1 MLINWFTVIAQI
13 INFLILVWLLKR
25 FLYKPILNAIAKR
38 ENQIIAKIKDA
49 EEIKTEANIERDE
62 FQKKNIDFDQQ
73 RNELLKKAIDEIKTK
88 KQLLLED
95 AFKESEALRAKLKK
109 TLRDEQNNLSL
120 TIIRKTQNEVFSIAR
135 KALKELA
142 NDSLEQRMVN
152 VFINR
157 LNNLNEYE
165 KKQLF
170 VAFSTSKKQI
180 TIQSTFELI
189 QSQQEEIEKSVK
201 ELLGNAIQFTFKTNS
216 EMISG
221 VELNANGYK
230 LAWSISEYLYLAEKN
245 ISEIINTKL
254 QINKKDEDKDDV
266 N

>member
-1 MLINWFTVIAQI
+1 MLINWFTVIAQV

-25 FLYKPILNAIAKR
+25 FLYKPILNAIAER
-38 ENQIIAKIKDA
+38 ENQITTKINDA
-49 EEIKTEANIERDE
+49 EAKKTEAKKEHDE
-62 FQKKNIDFDQQ
+62 FQKKNIDFDLQ
-73 RNELLKKAIDEIKTK
+73 RNEQWNKALDEIKTK
-88 KQLLLED
+88 KQLLLKN
-95 AFKESEALRAKLKK
+95 ALKESEDLQSKLIK
-109 TLRDEQNNLSL
+109 TLKDEQNNLSL

-142 NDSLEQRMVN
+142 NNSLEQQMLN

-157 LNNLNEYE
+157 LKNLNGDE

-170 VAFSTSKKQI
+170 AAFSASKNLI
-180 TIQSTFELI
+180 TVQSTFDLI

-201 ELLGNAIQFTFKTNS
+201 ELLGNTIQFTFQTNP

-221 VELNANGYK
+221 IELNANGYK
-230 LAWSISEYLYLAEKN
+230 LAWSISEYLASAEKN
-245 ISEIINTKL
+245 ISETMYAKL
-254 QINKKDEDKDDV
+254 QIKKDNNEV